1 MSQSELSK
9 IKSPV
14 ANTFDAH
21 FELKALSDDGTF
33 EGYASVFD
41 VEDDMRDVVA
51 AGAFKKSL
59 AAHRKAGRMPALLWQ
74 HDRAEPIGGWLDVR
88 EDATGL
94 YVKGR
99 LFIADIP
106 RARQAH
112 ALLKGGGLS
121 GLSIGFRTVQA
132 EIDENTGIRKL
143 IEIDLFEVSLVTFPA
158 LESARVHSVKTA
170 AGTYPSAREV
180 EHRLRGAGFSRRQAK
195 ALMARG
201 HKGLE
206 APKPAIPDDDTTLAS
221 LASDFETAAV
231 RFGSRI

>member
-1 MSQSELSK
+1 MSRSEPATM
-9 IKSPV
+9 KSPD
-14 ANTFDAH
+14 ATTFDAH
-21 FELKALSDDGTF
+21 FELKALHEDGTF

-51 AGAFKKSL
+51 PGAFRASL

-74 HDRAEPIGGWLDVR
+74 HDRTEPIGGWLDLR

-99 LFIADIP
+99 LFVADIP

-132 EIDENTGIRKL
+132 EIDETSGIRKL
-143 IEIDLFEVSLVTFPA
+143 IEIELFEVSLVTFPA
-158 LESARVHSVKTA
+158 LESARVTSVK
-170 AGTYPSAREV
+170 AGTHPSAREV
-180 EHRLRGAGFSRRQAK
+180 EHRLRAGGFSRRQAK

-206 APKPAIPDDDTTLAS
+206 ANEPTLPDAELSAFAAA
-221 LASDFETAAV
+221 LEKAAV
-231 RFGSRI
+231 EFERSSRP